1 MAESKTIGYAV
12 AIRGVNLNTYL
23 EAKARAA
30 MAMSANST
38 PRKNALAR
46 LC

>member
-1 MAESKTIGYAV
+1 MAEPKAIGYAV

-30 MAMSANST
+30 MAMSISVWT
-38 PRKNALAR
+38 AR
-46 LC
+46 LKK